1 MERRFSPI
9 SPVFYAATNSDK
21 LSDLVCDRLDNMGFE
36 LARVGPGTYRKD
48 GGIDIVAWPRATTV
62 PYLMAVQAKHTA
74 SPSRKIGPAPVRD
87 LLGTVQM
94 HGFNIGLLVTNTTF
108 TPDARWVA
116 KQRPLLMRL
125 HDAADLQ
132 RWLRNEHLREQE
144 WRDIPTEIEVCPG
157 VFIRLPR

>member
-1 MERRFSPI
+1 
-9 SPVFYAATNSDK
+9 
-21 LSDLVCDRLDNMGFE
+21 MGFE
-36 LARVGPGTYRKD
+36 LTRVGSSTYHKD

-62 PYLMAVQAKHTA
+62 PHLMAVQVKHTA

-94 HGFNIGLLVTNTTF
+94 LGFNIGMLVTNTTF

-116 KQRPLLMRL
+116 EQRPLLMRL

-157 VFIRLPR
+157 VFIRWPR